1 MSAESKKNIVKSA
14 MIYSQ
19 EGKWK
24 KAIIEYKKLL
34 TLDPTDYNV
43 HNMLGDAYAK
53 KGDDALAYSEYMIA
67 AEAYIKQGLSDK
79 VGILYKK
86 IGRLDPTKLGEQ
98 EKKKQLLIKKH
109 TKAEK
114 LIENGEIDK
123 AIETYKEILKLSPA
137 NFDTYQKLGELY
149 TEKGQADEALSYYK
163 KIVDI
168 YFKNRLYKKALPIYR
183 KILEIQPDNI
193 SIREKIAEIY
203 ERERNETEAKRE
215 YVSLAEYYWKE
226 KDIEKT
232 DYFSRKAV
240 EFKSIEAH
248 FYRGAALY
256 KKKEYDEAKKEL
268 NILLKFKANHTEAL
282 LIMADVNKEFNKPD
296 DAMKMYDKVAKARS
310 DNPDA
315 YTGMAEL
322 YLKKGMKKEAAAKY
336 MLAANVFSN
345 KQDYENAASIM
356 KKVLEHSPE
365 DIEVLSKL
373 GDIYSKQKKKKE
385 AADIYIKISDI
396 YSKEKMEDK
405 AKDYYSRA
413 EDLDPAHPTI
423 VERAKKLAEKKAPPP
438 PPPPEKEKPVSPP
451 PGPQKAPSEAKKP
464 EIKEKPIEPLPDVSG
479 TGQEK
484 KEKPSEKI
492 SKMEKGIEQTEQPAE
507 EYIPP
512 EHTEEDV
519 PGLIAMADSYI
530 KAGSFDEGIEFYQ
543 KAQELDP
550 ENEQIKK
557 KLNEAYSRYAGVPAP
572 GSAEAEKAQKEKKK
586 KEEEDRKREE
596 EEKKK
601 KEKDKEK
608 EEKKKKEEENRKREE
623 EEKKK
628 KEKDKEKEEKKK
640 KEEEDRKREEEEKKK
655 KEKEDAKKEKEEEAE
670 EEEFV
675 EEELSDDFVT
685 VTTAEIFVKQGL
697 YSEARKILNKILKK
711 DPSNIEAKMKLDEIG
726 KMISET
732 EEKGKN
738 VKDEENTGKKGKK
751 SRVSYI

>member
-24 KAIIEYKKLL
+24 KAITEYKKLL

-53 KGDDALAYSEYMIA
+53 KGDDELAYSEYMTA
-67 AEAYIKQGLSDK
+67 AEAYLKQGLSDK

-86 IGRLDPTKLGEQ
+86 IGRLNSEKLGEE

-109 TKAEK
+109 TTAEK

-149 TEKGQADEALSYYK
+149 TEKGQADEALTYYK

-215 YVSLAEYYWKE
+215 YVALAEYYWKE
-226 KDIEKT
+226 QNIEKT

-282 LIMADVNKEFNKPD
+282 LIMADLNRKLNKPD
-296 DAMKMYDKVAKARS
+296 DAMKMYDKIAKARP
-310 DNPDA
+310 DNSDA
-315 YTGMAEL
+315 YTGMGEL
-322 YLKKGMKKEAAAKY
+322 YLEKGMKKEAAAKY
-336 MLAANVFSN
+336 MLAANVFST
-345 KQDYENAASIM
+345 KQDYENAAATM
-356 KKVLEHSPE
+356 KKVLEQSPE

-396 YSKEKMEDK
+396 YLKEKMEDK

-438 PPPPEKEKPVSPP
+438 PPPEKEKPVSPP
-451 PGPQKAPSEAKKP
+451 PAPKQAPSAG
-464 EIKEKPIEPLPDVSG
+464 KEPVEPLPDISG
-479 TGQEK
+479 AGQEK

-492 SKMEKGIEQTEQPAE
+492 SEMEKGMKQTEQPPE
-507 EYIPP
+507 EYTPP
-512 EHTEEDV
+512 KHTEEDV

-550 ENEQIKK
+550 KNEQIKK

-572 GSAEAEKAQKEKKK
+572 GTAEAEKAQKEKKR
-586 KEEEDRKREE
+586 KEEEDRKKKEE
-596 EEKKK
+596 EERKK
-601 KEKDKEK
+601 KEKEQ
-608 EEKKKKEEENRKREE
+608 EEKKKKEED
-623 EEKKK
+623 KK
-628 KEKDKEKEEKKK
+628 KEA
-640 KEEEDRKREEEEKKK
+640 EEEKKK
-655 KEKEDAKKEKEEEAE
+655 KEKEQEEKKKKEEDKKKEAEEEKKKKEKEQEEKKKKEEEEE

-675 EEELSDDFVT
+675 EEEISDDFVT

-697 YSEARKILNKILKK
+697 YSEAQKILEKILKK
-711 DPSNIEAKMKLDEIG
+711 DPSNIEAKMKLDEIS
-726 KMISET
+726 KLISET

-738 VKDEENTGKKGKK
+738 VKDEENAGKKGKK